1 MRVDSVLDILW
12 NFWLPLDGTMTHGSL
27 VGIDNNAKVIFISR
41 RMVSLI
47 YSTDLLQNVA
57 PRFSAAGHCFLG
69 GSVISFDIG
78 GVLLGRGTVGP
89 LDWQSVLNA
98 YNLNHHLVPF
108 RRSAYWGIYEGANR
122 LAAFSPRDE
131 ASANILIRDFDILRG
146 QLRSGAE
153 QIVEMYNIEGIGGAF
168 PPDFVL

>member
-1 MRVDSVLDILW
+1 
-12 NFWLPLDGTMTHGSL
+12 MTHGSL

-108 RRSAYWGIYEGANR
+108 RRSAY
-122 LAAFSPRDE
+122 
-131 ASANILIRDFDILRG
+131 
-146 QLRSGAE
+146 
-153 QIVEMYNIEGIGGAF
+153 
-168 PPDFVL
+168 

>member
-1 MRVDSVLDILW
+1 MRVDEVLDILW

-69 GSVISFDIG
+69 GSVISFDMG
-78 GVLLGRGTVGP
+78 GVLLNRGALGP
-89 LDWQSVLNA
+89 LDWQSVLDA
-98 YNLNHHLVPF
+98 YNLNHRLVPF
-108 RRSAYWGIYEGANR
+108 RRNAYWGFYEGLNR
-122 LAAFSPRDE
+122 LGAFSPRDE
-131 ASANILIRDFDILRG
+131 ASANILIRDFDNLRG

-153 QIVEMYNIEGIGGAF
+153 QIIEMYRIEGIGGAF